1 MNFSTHQDVDAP
13 IQYVFQRVSN
23 FGAYERQALRQGA
36 HVARVDGSGPVR
48 VGSAW
53 NVDFTFRGKDRKLRA
68 EISRLDAPTSLQV
81 VTEASGLGSET
92 TVVLV
97 PLSPNTT
104 RVNVTI
110 DLMAKSMRA
119 RVMLQS
125 LKLAKS
131 NLNRRFAKRV
141 REQVSGIAGDYKRGV

>member
-23 FGAYERQALRQGA
+23 
-36 HVARVDGSGPVR
+36 
-48 VGSAW
+48 
-53 NVDFTFRGKDRKLRA
+53 
-68 EISRLDAPTSLQV
+68 
-81 VTEASGLGSET
+81 
-92 TVVLV
+92 
-97 PLSPNTT
+97 
-104 RVNVTI
+104 
-110 DLMAKSMRA
+110 LMAKSMRA

>member
-1 MNFSTHQDVDAP
+1 MKFTTHEDVDAP
-13 IQYVFQRVSN
+13 IDYVFRRISN
-23 FGAYERQALRQGA
+23 FGVYERQALRQGA
-36 HVARVDGSGPVR
+36 HVDRVDGTGPVR

-53 NVDFTFRGKDRKLRA
+53 NVDFTFRSKDRKLRA
-68 EISRLDAPTSLQV
+68 KISRLDAPSNLEI

-92 TVVLV
+92 SVVLV
-97 PLSPNTT
+97 PLSPKTT
-104 RVNVTI
+104 RVNVTVSM
-110 DLMAKSMRA
+110 MAKSMRA

-141 REQVSGIAGDYKRGV
+141 REQVGGLAADYRRGV